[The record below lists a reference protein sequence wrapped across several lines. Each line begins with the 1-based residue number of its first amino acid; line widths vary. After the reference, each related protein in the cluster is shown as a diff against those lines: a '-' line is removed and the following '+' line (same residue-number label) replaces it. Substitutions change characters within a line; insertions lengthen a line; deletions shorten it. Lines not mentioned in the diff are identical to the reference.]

1 MKAYDSTNFVSPC
14 CKAFNYYNGNNVYC
28 SRCGKIVKM
37 LKGDETLTVYVK
49 FNNDNKS
56 SGGGKASGDVV
67 NIFHQNAKRF
77 AHDPTCELIN
87 KQCPEC
93 KHGQCRYLRDPQDT
107 LIFVCEKCRHV
118 FNS

>member
-28 SRCGKIVKM
+28 SRCGKIVKV

-77 AHDPTCELIN
+77 AHDPTCELIK

>member
-67 NIFHQNAKRF
+67 NIFHRNAKRF
-77 AHDPTCELIN
+77 AHDPTCELIK